1 MAEPAP
7 ADLLDGFDPGSG
19 FVFAR
24 GGDVSV
30 AAGSA
35 AVIEVPAGADQVAVA
50 ADAAARALRDPGG
63 PVAAGALPFSGD
75 RPARLRIPTRLTR
88 GSGSGRPG
96 PPAPWTGRGLSMRSE
111 PSAESYR
118 RAVAEAL
125 LRIEAGSLD
134 KVVLARSLLVRATR
148 AWDPVALLRRLRAA
162 DPDAYVFAAPVPF
175 AEGAVIVGASPELLV
190 RRRGR
195 EVTTNPLAGSARRTG
210 DPAADRDAAARL
222 LANEKER
229 REHAFVVD
237 AAREAL
243 APLCE
248 ELEVDAEP
256 QILATTRV
264 MHLSTRIRGR
274 LRDPEPS
281 ALHLAA
287 ALHPTPAVCGTP
299 REAAARTIQEL
310 EGLDRGLYAGLVGW
324 VDAAG
329 DGEWAVTLRCAE
341 LRGATAT
348 LFAGAGIV
356 EGSDPAAELDE
367 TDAKLATLLD
377 ALAAD

>member
-24 GGDVSV
+24 LGDVSV
-30 AAGSA
+30 TAGV
-35 AVIEVPAGADQVAVA
+35 AVAIEVPPGEDQVAVA
-50 ADAAARALRDPGG
+50 ADAAAGALREPGR
-63 PVAAGALPFSGD
+63 PIAVGALPFASH
-75 RPARLRIPTRLTR
+75 RPARLHVPTRVTR

-96 PPAPWTGRGLSMRSE
+96 PAAPWAGRGLSMRSE
-111 PSAESYR
+111 PSAQSYR
-118 RAVAEAL
+118 RAVAEVL
-125 LRIEAGSLD
+125 RRIEAGSLD
-134 KVVLARSLLVRATR
+134 KVVLARSLVVRAAR
-148 AWDPVALLRRLRAA
+148 AWDPVALVRRLRAA
-162 DPDAYVFAAPVPF
+162 DPEAYVFAAPVPF
-175 AEGAVIVGASPELLV
+175 ADGAVIVGASPELLV

-195 EVTTNPLAGSARRTG
+195 EVTSNPLAGSARRVG
-210 DPAADRDAAARL
+210 DPVTDREAAAGL
-222 LANEKER
+222 LANDKER
-229 REHAFVVD
+229 REHAFVVE

-243 APLCE
+243 TPFCE
-248 ELEVDAEP
+248 ELEVEAEP
-256 QILATTRV
+256 AILATTRV

-299 REAAARTIQEL
+299 REAAARTIEEL

-341 LRGATAT
+341 LRGDTAT